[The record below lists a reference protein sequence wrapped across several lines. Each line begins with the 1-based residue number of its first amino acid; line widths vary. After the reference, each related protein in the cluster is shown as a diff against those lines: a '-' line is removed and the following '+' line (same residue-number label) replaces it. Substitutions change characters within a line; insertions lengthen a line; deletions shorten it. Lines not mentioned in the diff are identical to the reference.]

1 MSRRES
7 FFLSLPLSALRL
19 LGLCSVL
26 SSCFSNGSQWIDKD
40 TKSDAFTTIR
50 RHDGKVLDLVM
61 SDEFNTEGRGFLP
74 GEDDIWEA
82 ITAPDYTNAAIEFYN
97 GTKEY
102 VTTRDG
108 NLVLT
113 VRAEKTYWEEWNA
126 TSGTFVSNQM
136 NYTSGIFILLY

>member
-1 MSRRES
+1 
-7 FFLSLPLSALRL
+7 
-19 LGLCSVL
+19 
-26 SSCFSNGSQWIDKD
+26 
-40 TKSDAFTTIR
+40 
-50 RHDGKVLDLVM
+50 M

-74 GEDDIWEA
+74 GEDDIWES

-113 VRAEKTYWEEWNA
+113 VRAKKTYWNEWNA

-136 NYTSGIFILLY
+136 NYTSGISAFLFFASISQGRNFASTLSSSSRDDSKLE